1 MQKEFKT
8 PPKMAPKMCN
18 TSTKRHT
25 STLKLHKLNAN
36 VWARVPEDGYT
47 RLGMTQNDCKRHQKN
62 KGLKN
67 YTETQKQPENK
78 RKFRQNY
85 AKVSQ
90 ECVK

>member
-1 MQKEFKT
+1 M
-8 PPKMAPKMCN
+8 
-18 TSTKRHT
+18 
-25 STLKLHKLNAN
+25 
-36 VWARVPEDGYT
+36 PEDGHT

-67 YTETQKQPENK
+67 YTETQKQAENK

-90 ECVK
+90 GCVK

>member
-1 MQKEFKT
+1 M
-8 PPKMAPKMCN
+8 
-18 TSTKRHT
+18 
-25 STLKLHKLNAN
+25 
-36 VWARVPEDGYT
+36 PEDGNT

-90 ECVK
+90 GCVK